1 MTGAELALKRAHERN
16 LVLVKDPS
24 SKLQFSKSQVRV
36 WKTLKKKRLKLSYCC
51 AITQYQWLLNLNPRI
66 ILEAERAAAEVFHI
80 HVPHSVLVWLG

>member
-36 WKTLKKKRLKLSYCC
+36 WKTLKKRLKLSYCC
-51 AITQYQWLLNLNPRI
+51 AITQYQ
-66 ILEAERAAAEVFHI
+66 
-80 HVPHSVLVWLG
+80 LVVKFEPKNYS

>member
-36 WKTLKKKRLKLSYCC
+36 WKTLKKTFK
-51 AITQYQWLLNLNPRI
+51 IIVLLRNNPI
-66 ILEAERAAAEVFHI
+66 
-80 HVPHSVLVWLG
+80 SVGC